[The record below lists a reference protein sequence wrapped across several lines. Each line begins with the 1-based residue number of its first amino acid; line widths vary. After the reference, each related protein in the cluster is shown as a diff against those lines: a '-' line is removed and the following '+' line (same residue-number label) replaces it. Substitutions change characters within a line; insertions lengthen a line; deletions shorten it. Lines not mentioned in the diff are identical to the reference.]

1 MGPQLLRHIT
11 LELDE
16 RLSGGVVSKVHQPD
30 EKNIIIKVFAGGR
43 EERLLVSA
51 HPLFSRIHL
60 SSRAFT
66 NPLSPLRFCAFLRSR
81 ITNARIGSI
90 RQAKGERIVSIE
102 LKKKQDESI
111 ETMTLVAELTG
122 KSANLIL
129 LDSSGVV
136 LDALKH
142 FDPETS
148 VRAVVPGLPLLPLP
162 PGRGAGEAEIPRE
175 DGESWNEAADRYYSA
190 LLDDEDLA
198 LEKSRLRRTINEASK
213 KAARKLNNL
222 LGDKKRAEA
231 EKGYGKLGEL
241 IVYNLKG
248 IKRGSAAAEV
258 VDYSL
263 DPPAAVEV
271 KLDPKL
277 SPKENADKYFKRAK
291 KARVALELLARR
303 VPETEDEVEYIG
315 TLAYG
320 LDEIKTP
327 GDLALLKDELVEGG
341 YLKEMTGR
349 VKTGPVERTEPV
361 RRFTSSEGFEI
372 LCGKSGAGND
382 LLVKKYASN
391 EDIWFH
397 VSKMPGSHV
406 LIKVAGR
413 ASELTKKTIEEAASL
428 AAWHSKARNASKAE
442 VIYAEA
448 RHVKK
453 PRGAKPG
460 MVTVKEFKSIL
471 VRPEEL
477 PGEGR

>member
-1 MGPQLLRHIT
+1 MGPLLLRHIT

-30 EKNIIIKVFAGGR
+30 EKNITIKVFTGGR

-51 HPLFSRIHL
+51 HPLFSRILL

-66 NPLSPLRFCAFLRSR
+66 NPMSPLRFCAFLRSR
-81 ITNARIGSI
+81 ITNARINSI
-90 RQAKGERIVSIE
+90 RQAEGERIVRIE
-102 LKKKQDESI
+102 LKKKEGESI

-136 LDALKH
+136 LDALRH

-148 VRAVVPGLPLLPLP
+148 VRAVVPGLPLAPLP
-162 PGRGAGEAEIPRE
+162 PGRGAVEEEIPKE
-175 DGESWNEAADRYYSA
+175 DGESWNEAADRHYSA
-190 LLDDEDLA
+190 LLDDEELSI
-198 LEKSRLRRTINEASK
+198 EKSRLRRAINEASK
-213 KAARKLNNL
+213 KAVRKLNNL

-231 EKGYGKLGEL
+231 EKGYGGLGEL
-241 IVYNLKG
+241 IVYNLKD
-248 IKRGSAAAEV
+248 IKRGSTEAEA

-263 DPPAAVEV
+263 DPPAVVKV

-291 KARVALELLARR
+291 KAKVALGLLSRR

-320 LDEIKTP
+320 LDEIKTT

-349 VKTGPVERTEPV
+349 VKPAPVEKTEPV
-361 RRFTSSEGFEI
+361 RRFTSSEGYEI
-372 LCGKSGAGND
+372 LCGKSGSGND
-382 LLVKKYASN
+382 LIVKKYASN
-391 EDIWFH
+391 DDIWFH

-413 ASELTKKTIEEAASL
+413 GSELTKKTIEEAASL

-471 VRPEEL
+471 VRPKEL